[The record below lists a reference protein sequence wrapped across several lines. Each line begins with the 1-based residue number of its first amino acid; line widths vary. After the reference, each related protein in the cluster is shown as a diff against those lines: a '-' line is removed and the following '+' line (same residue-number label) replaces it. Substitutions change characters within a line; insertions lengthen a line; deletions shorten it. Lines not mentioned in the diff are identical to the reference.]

1 MPSVHL
7 KYALQLEEDG
17 QFAQAEQQYLLAD
30 KPKEAVL
37 MWVVTVYT
45 IECFSGCRYIH
56 EQNWDAA
63 ERLAESKCPD
73 AIAEVFIGQARVAVE
88 QSDFVKAESYLLR
101 ANRPD
106 IILRYYKEVGKW
118 TDVLRIAKEFLPGML
133 AQLQDESDLQ
143 QLKSGAKG
151 ALSFVAQG
159 KDWEAQEG

>member
-1 MPSVHL
+1 
-7 KYALQLEEDG
+7 
-17 QFAQAEQQYLLAD
+17 
-30 KPKEAVL
+30 
-37 MWVVTVYT
+37 
-45 IECFSGCRYIH
+45 
-56 EQNWDAA
+56 
-63 ERLAESKCPD
+63 
-73 AIAEVFIGQARVAVE
+73 VFIGQARVAVE